1 MRSSKRST
9 SIAHWKGAALLLA
22 ITLAPD
28 KTWSQQSAPQ
38 SPPAAAPALQLFL
51 HRLRPD
57 VTLDQYLADLLDDFF
72 QIDADGDG
80 KLTQHD
86 VDLHT
91 LMDKIQFRSIAMNL
105 ITRFDLDGDGAVTE
119 DEVRQAKQY
128 ELRILRGRMAAN
140 QTPPASVD
148 EVMQTQID
156 SAVRS
161 VMAMDA
167 DKDGKVDYSEASK
180 FSQPGVKPG
189 TTSYHE
195 QSGRARR
202 ALTLDSE
209 SKGAVTLADYQGA
222 GEALFRKIDS
232 DHDGKI
238 SQHELTEY
246 RRQPDAAPRR

>member
-9 SIAHWKGAALLLA
+9 SIAGWTGAALLLA
-22 ITLAPD
+22 ITLAPN

-38 SPPAAAPALQLFL
+38 SPPAAAPASQLL
-51 HRLRPD
+51 LYRLRPD
-57 VTLDQYLADLLDDFF
+57 VTLDQYLAYLLDDFF
-72 QIDADGDG
+72 QIDADGDD
-80 KLTQHD
+80 KLTQQD

-91 LMDKIQFRSIAMNL
+91 LMEKIQFRSIAMNFV
-105 ITRFDLDGDGAVTE
+105 TRFDLDGDGAVTE
-119 DEVRQAKQY
+119 DEIRRAKRY
-128 ELRILRGRMAAN
+128 ELRILRGRMVAN

-148 EVMQTQID
+148 EVMQAQID

-189 TTSYHE
+189 TSYHE

-209 SKGAVTLADYQGA
+209 SKGAVTPADYQGA

-232 DHDGKI
+232 DRDGKI
-238 SQHELTEY
+238 SQQELTEY

>member
-9 SIAHWKGAALLLA
+9 SIARWTGAALLLA
-22 ITLAPD
+22 ITLVPN

-38 SPPAAAPALQLFL
+38 SPPAAAPASQLFL
-51 HRLRPD
+51 YRLRPD
-57 VTLDQYLADLLDDFF
+57 VTLDQYLAGLLDDFF

-91 LMDKIQFRSIAMNL
+91 LMDKIQLRSIAMNL
-105 ITRFDLDGDGAVTE
+105 VTRFDLDGDGAVTE
-119 DEVRQAKQY
+119 DEIRRAKRY
-128 ELRILRGRMAAN
+128 GLRILRGRMVAN
-140 QTPPASVD
+140 KTPPASVD
-148 EVMQTQID
+148 EAMQTQIE
-156 SAVRS
+156 SSVRS

-180 FSQPGVKPG
+180 FSPPGVKPG

-222 GEALFRKIDS
+222 GEALFRKVDS
-232 DHDGKI
+232 DHDGRI
-238 SQHELTEY
+238 SQQELTDY
-246 RRQPDAAPRR
+246 HRQPDAAPRK